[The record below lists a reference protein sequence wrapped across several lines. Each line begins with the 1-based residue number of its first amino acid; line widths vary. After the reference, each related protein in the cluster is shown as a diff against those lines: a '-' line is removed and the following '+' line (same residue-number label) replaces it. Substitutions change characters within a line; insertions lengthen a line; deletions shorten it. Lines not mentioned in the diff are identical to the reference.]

1 MRIVLL
7 GAPGSG
13 KGTQAKKLVQRYG
26 IPQLSTGDLLR
37 EAVAAK
43 TPLGI
48 QAKQAMDEGH
58 LVSDA
63 IVLGMIQ
70 DRLSQPDVKNGYILD
85 GFPRNTAQA
94 VALDAMLN
102 KLGQPLDL
110 SLLIDVDPDIIM
122 QRLEGRR
129 TCESCSQMYNM
140 YTNPPTV
147 EGVCDKCGGQLHQ
160 RSDDNEVTIDNRLKV
175 YKQQT
180 APLVEYYQVVDKLG
194 QIQGTGDI
202 DDIFNAACNIL
213 DEVANK
219 AQPEAAEAPNQE
231 QPAAVE
237 AKPETAPDEQVKK
250 AAPKKKSVK
259 KKTVKKKVAA
269 KKKAV
274 KKKASTTKKKAPT
287 KKKVAKKKVVA
298 KKKTQAKKKVTK
310 KKVAAKK
317 KAQAKKKVTKKK
329 VAKKKVAAK
338 KKATAKKEAPRRK
351 AVGKKPAA
359 KKKATKKKV
368 AKKKTARKKR

>member
-37 EAVAAK
+37 EAVAAQ

-58 LVSDA
+58 LVSDEV
-63 IVLGMIQ
+63 VLGMIQ
-70 DRLSQPDVKNGYILD
+70 DRLNQPDVKNGFILD

-94 VALDAMLN
+94 EALDLLLD
-102 KLGQPLDL
+102 KLGQPLDI

-147 EGVCDKCGGQLHQ
+147 EDVCDKCGGTLHQ
-160 RSDDNEVTIDNRLKV
+160 RSDDNEATIDNRLRV

-180 APLVEYYQVVDKLG
+180 SPLVEYYRVVDKLG

-213 DEVANK
+213 DAVANK
-219 AQPEAAEAPNQE
+219 EQPKAVEEKAASAPELAPEPPKQEEPVVVETKQEAAPEEQPEAKAEP
-231 QPAAVE
+231 
-237 AKPETAPDEQVKK
+237 
-250 AAPKKKSVK
+250 
-259 KKTVKKKVAA
+259 

-274 KKKASTTKKKAPT
+274 KKKAAKKKVATKKKAAKKKAAAADKKTTTKKKA
-287 KKKVAKKKVVA
+287 
-298 KKKTQAKKKVTK
+298 TK

-317 KAQAKKKVTKKK
+317 KAAKKKS
-329 VAKKKVAAK
+329 
-338 KKATAKKEAPRRK
+338 
-351 AVGKKPAA
+351 
-359 KKKATKKKV
+359 
-368 AKKKTARKKR
+368 ARKKR